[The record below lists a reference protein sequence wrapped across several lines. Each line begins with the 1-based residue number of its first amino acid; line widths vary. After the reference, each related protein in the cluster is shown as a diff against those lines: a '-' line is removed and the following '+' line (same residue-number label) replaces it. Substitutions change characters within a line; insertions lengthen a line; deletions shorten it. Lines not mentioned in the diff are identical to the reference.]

1 MNYSKSYKK
10 TTKVPSPF
18 AIIPQK
24 TEWTINAKIAEW
36 INQIVR
42 DENLSIGLAEVETT
56 IEGDRKRP
64 DIILYERL
72 NSQNILCCFEF
83 KQPYFDPFNEE
94 ELKEPA
100 RKKATKRHSPYFVVS
115 NYQKLIWYNTEKV
128 NRALSDEQQIC
139 HIYDLS
145 NIENIDLI
153 ERQEYKRSI
162 ISNLKQFLK
171 DLVEVY
177 TGKIP
182 EPLLTIDEF
191 LIFLLHSKVERLH
204 FYYRDVIYNKF
215 HKDKNF
221 ASQLRIW
228 FAKQN
233 WSFALQNDDF
243 GKVARQTAYLL
254 VNKIFFYYAL
264 RSKRKELDPL
274 EVPASLTHGG
284 LLHSFLQ
291 AYFSRVCKEI
301 DYETIY
307 STDFIDQIAFPE
319 NREIVEEI
327 KNLLKILDRF
337 DFTTLKVDIIGRIF
351 ERLIPPTE
359 RHNLGQYFTDPDVV
373 DLILQFCLKN
383 EEDKVLDP
391 ACGSGT
397 FLVRAYQ
404 RKKIMNQMLPHEE
417 ILKNLWG
424 IDIAKFP
431 AHLATINLAICGLES
446 KENYPRIIA
455 QDFFSLLPDTVE
467 FKIPRKVKIEGL
479 EGKEMNIE
487 HPRYFDC
494 VVGNPPYTRQEEIQ
508 KIAWKEGKYKENLIE
523 KSLLDINNGKA
534 LAIISKRAG
543 IHAYFFVHGTK
554 FLHNKGRFGF
564 IVSNSWL
571 DVDYGKGLQEF
582 FLKNYKIIAIIESK
596 FERWFADAD
605 INTCIVILE
614 KCAGDS
620 NEKERDKNLVR
631 FVYLS
636 KPLRHFIPPIERIW
650 ERKVE
655 RKDKIDALIKTILGH
670 SEFYKNNELRI
681 LPKSQKELWN
691 EGFDKENNKYI
702 GSKWG
707 KYIRAPKI
715 FFTILEKGKDKFVP
729 LKQIADVRFGIKTGA
744 NEFFYLTEKE
754 IKRRKIEK
762 EFWMH
767 KDEKGNWIPNYIIK
781 SPKECKSIVIKPE
794 NLKYRVL
801 MIHKDKKDLK
811 GTNILKYIKEG
822 ERKEFHKRPTCASR
836 KRWYELQDF
845 RPDILWW
852 VNIGER
858 FACFYN
864 ASKCFVDKMFYGI
877 FPTERKNSQTIL
889 SLLNTSLE
897 LLIIENVGQELT
909 GALTFL
915 MHDVWMVERLP
926 ILDPSKLTDSQS
938 HRIKECLKKI
948 SNQRL
953 DFIYEELG
961 ASSPDKIA
969 IPKVKPDRR
978 ALDKIIMEEILG
990 LTDEEQL
997 EVYRAVVDLVRSRI
1011 IKANSVKLSKKIKKG
1026 LDIDLFIRDVMQE
1039 VGEETLG
1046 KFYKEKVLTH
1056 KPLYTRNLSSFIDK
1070 EVKIEKEIF
1079 GWKLSSKKEYLEC
1092 SSEEE
1097 AKYLKIWVEAGVEKI
1112 KIPNDKN
1119 YLNDILPQLES
1130 LKQRIDEKICIYL
1143 DSILDQKF
1151 RSQIQHKLWQKIVSQ

>member
-1 MNYSKSYKK
+1 MKKSKISEK
-10 TTKVPSPF
+10 TKRIPSPF

-36 INQIVR
+36 INQIVK
-42 DENLSIGLAEVETT
+42 DENLSLGLAEVETT

-64 DIILYERL
+64 DIILFERSD
-72 NSQNILCCFEF
+72 SQKILCCFEF
-83 KQPYFDPFNEE
+83 KQPYFDPFSEE

-100 RKKATKRHSPYFVVS
+100 RKKATKRQSPYFVVS

-128 NRALSDEQQIC
+128 NKALSDEQQIH

-153 ERQEYKRSI
+153 ERPEYKRPI
-162 ISNLKQFLK
+162 TSNLKQFLK

-177 TGKIP
+177 TGKITEIP
-182 EPLLTIDEF
+182 LTIDEF

-215 HKDKNF
+215 HKDENF
-221 ASQLRIW
+221 ASKLRIW
-228 FAKQN
+228 FTKQN
-233 WSFALQNDDF
+233 WSFTSQDDDF

-274 EVPASLTHGG
+274 EVPESLTHGG
-284 LLHSFLQ
+284 ILQSILQ

-337 DFTTLKVDIIGRIF
+337 DFSTLKIDIIGRIF

-383 EEDKVLDP
+383 EKDKVLDP

-417 ILKNLWG
+417 IIKTLWG

-431 AHLATINLAICGLES
+431 AHLATINLAICDLSSE
-446 KENYPRIIA
+446 ENYPHIIA
-455 QDFFSLLPDTVE
+455 QDFFSLLPNTVE

-479 EGKEMNIE
+479 EGKEKKIE

-494 VVGNPPYTRQEEIQ
+494 VVGNPPYTKQQEIP
-508 KIAWKEGKYKENLIE
+508 KIAGKEGKYKENIIE
-523 KSLLDINNGKA
+523 KSLLDLNNGKT

-543 IHAYFFVHGTK
+543 IHTYFFVHGTK
-554 FLHNKGRFGF
+554 FLNNKGRFGF

-620 NEKERDKNLVR
+620 NKNERDENLVR

-636 KPLRHFIPPIERIW
+636 KPLRHFIPPVERLW

-670 SEFYKNNELRI
+670 SEFYKNEELRI
-681 LPKSQKELWN
+681 LPKSQKELLD

-715 FFTILEKGKDKFVP
+715 FFTILEKGKDKLVA
-729 LKQIADVRFGIKTGA
+729 LKEIADVRRGYIPYPYDDYLF
-744 NEFFYLTEKE
+744 NEQ
-754 IKRRKIEK
+754 KRKQVKIEK
-762 EFWMH
+762 RYLIPVFH
-767 KDEKGNWIPNYIIK
+767 STKDSKQILLD
-781 SPKECKSIVIKPE
+781 
-794 NLKYRVL
+794 NLSL
-801 MIHKDKKDLK
+801 FKDRMLLVKQDKNELK
-811 GTNILKYIKEG
+811 GTNVIKYILHIEKKSKKKENWYNLG
-822 ERKEFHKRPTCASR
+822 YRKPYSIIWLRTPYDRHIAYLNNISLRAIDHVEIETNENKKLCLLLNSTLYALFRELFGRTTLGQGTLKTEVIDVKKIPVPHKKLLNRIPENIVSKILERE
-836 KRWYELQDF
+836 
-845 RPDILWW
+845 
-852 VNIGER
+852 
-858 FACFYN
+858 
-864 ASKCFVDKMFYGI
+864 
-877 FPTERKNSQTIL
+877 IL
-889 SLLNTSLE
+889 S
-897 LLIIENVGQELT
+897 I
-909 GALTFL
+909 F
-915 MHDVWMVERLP
+915 
-926 ILDPSKLTDSQS
+926 
-938 HRIKECLKKI
+938 
-948 SNQRL
+948 
-953 DFIYEELG
+953 EELG
-961 ASSPDKIA
+961 ANSPYEVSLS
-969 IPKVKPDRR
+969 KVKPDRR
-978 ALDKIIMEEILG
+978 KLDKIVMGEILG

-1011 IKANSVKLSKKIKKG
+1011 IKAKSVKLRKKIKKG
-1026 LDIDLFIRDVMQE
+1026 LDIDLFIKEVMKE

-1046 KFYKEKVLTH
+1046 KFYKEKILSH
-1056 KPLYTRNLSSFIDK
+1056 RPLYTKDLLAFIDK
-1070 EVKIEKEIF
+1070 EVKVEKEIF
-1079 GWKLSSKKEYLEC
+1079 GWKLNSKKEYLEC

-1097 AKYLKIWVEAGVEKI
+1097 AKYLKIWVDAGVEKV
-1112 KIPNDKN
+1112 KVPKDNN
-1119 YLNDILPQLES
+1119 YLKEIIPQLELS
-1130 LKQRIDEKICIYL
+1130 KQRIDEKICIYL

-1151 RSQIQHKLWQKIVSQ
+1151 RSQIQHQLWQKIV